1 MNELIDLPIRKFVIV
16 GSYALNHRY
25 AKDID
30 VICYEADIQTIEILT
45 GNEWI
50 KSFTW
55 SGRKVECLLADNQ
68 EYLKMVL
75 DKTPESRVANL
86 MELFI
91 MKAGH
96 IVYPHRQWEKHIHD
110 YHYLKTLLA
119 EVRPSLEQ
127 VRALIQLHRKET
139 AKHQRARTP
148 KLKGVTKEQ
157 FFDDNVTKYYV
168 HDHIHYAMAHK
179 EKPMYE
185 YMQHDTTK
193 VECDKALWEAF
204 TEKEKNQ
211 CVMEEAY
218 VIALERHI
226 IPTMKGDRVGLNAH
240 EAFKHSLMRICTNLC
255 SGWFREHAVNNYFTI
270 LNSYNPNYVQVFT
283 ENIKKYETEAV
294 A

>member
-1 MNELIDLPIRKFVIV
+1 MYELIDLPIRKFVIV
-16 GSYALNHRY
+16 GSYALNNRY

-30 VICYEADIQTIEILT
+30 VICYEADIQTLEMLT
-45 GNEWI
+45 GNQWI

-55 SGRKVECLLADNQ
+55 NGRKVECLLADNQ
-68 EYLKMVL
+68 EYLKIL
-75 DKTPESRVANL
+75 LENTGPRSRVAQPI
-86 MELFI
+86 ELFV

-96 IVYPHRQWEKHIHD
+96 ITFPHRQWEKHIHD
-110 YHYLKTLLA
+110 YHYLKA
-119 EVRPSLEQ
+119 IVGKWAKDAYVQ
-127 VRALIQLHRKET
+127 DKIKLHRKET

-148 KLKGVTKEQ
+148 RLKGVTKEQ

-204 TEKEKNQ
+204 TEQEKNQ

-255 SGWFREHAVNNYFTI
+255 SGFFREWAINNYFTI